1 MPCLILLI
9 AANGWSQSVVV
20 KKQNEKIKGESGEGY
35 STDLEGKPSDVSS
48 LWTKFLKEVG
58 RVKLFSSDPVVVTDP
73 NFNGTVYPKGIIYG
87 HVAENG
93 NHTTV
98 WLGML
103 PNEWDEKERDVANE
117 QLEKLVY
124 QFGVRFN
131 RDKVQRQIDE
141 TQEAVDAV
149 DRQTQRLINQNKD
162 MIFQLSNNEK
172 EKTHLEKRSK
182 AAVKRRARKAS
193 LPPCAKT
200 ASCRPTSVKKARSSP
215 CLRLAEARSRP
226 RKRPSFSGSF
236 PS

>member
-1 MPCLILLI
+1 MIKLYMTCLILLI
-9 AANGWSQSVVV
+9 AVNGWSQTVVV
-20 KKQNEKIKGESGEGY
+20 KKQNEKIKGEGAQGY
-35 STDLEGKPSDVSS
+35 STDLEGKPNDVSS

-58 RVKLFSSDPVVVTDP
+58 RVKLFSSDPVVVTEP
-73 NFNGTVYPKGIIYG
+73 NFDGTVYPKGIIYG
-87 HVAENG
+87 HIAESG
-93 NHTTV
+93 NHATV

-103 PNEWDEKERDVANE
+103 PDEWDEKERDVANE

-172 EKTHLEKRSK
+172 EKTHLEK
-182 AAVKRRARKAS
+182 
-193 LPPCAKT
+193 
-200 ASCRPTSVKKARSSP
+200 SVENNKLENEALKIKLERNKKAQDSLVNVVVQIKKVKEAHQER
-215 CLRLAEARSRP
+215 LR
-226 RKRPSFSGSF
+226 KIN
-236 PS
+236 